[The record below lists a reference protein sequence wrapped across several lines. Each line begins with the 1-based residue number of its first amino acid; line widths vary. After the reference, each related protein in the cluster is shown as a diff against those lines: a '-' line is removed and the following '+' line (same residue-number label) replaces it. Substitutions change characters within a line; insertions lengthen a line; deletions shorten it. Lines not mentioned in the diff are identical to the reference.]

1 MRTRRWFDCE
11 SDRDL
16 QRRTAGIEHLN
27 GRSGTPRPQS
37 RMVGV
42 MRNLVMS
49 FAIACV
55 MTGLFTA
62 MLWAQVSSVTF
73 MVTP

>member
-1 MRTRRWFDCE
+1 MT
-11 SDRDL
+11 
-16 QRRTAGIEHLN
+16 
-27 GRSGTPRPQS
+27 GRGHRG
-37 RMVGV
+37 RNRGMVGV

-73 MVTP
+73 IVTP